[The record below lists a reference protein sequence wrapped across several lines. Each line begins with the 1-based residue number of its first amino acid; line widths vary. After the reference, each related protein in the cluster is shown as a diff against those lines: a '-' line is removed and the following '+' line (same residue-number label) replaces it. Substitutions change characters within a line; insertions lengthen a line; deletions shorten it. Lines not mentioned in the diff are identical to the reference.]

1 MKEDLVSKDVA
12 HKDNKKK
19 RMRGKR
25 KKKPWPSDLGIEG
38 MVARGLE
45 PPRLFVPVSCL
56 PKDAL
61 SPIKFQPV
69 VKKTLETICY
79 NSDAS
84 RPQIGDAVSK
94 TRHGFVDTMN

>member
-1 MKEDLVSKDVA
+1 M
-12 HKDNKKK
+12 
-19 RMRGKR
+19 
-25 KKKPWPSDLGIEG
+25 
-38 MVARGLE
+38 
-45 PPRLFVPVSCL
+45 PVSCL